1 MEGESLLIFNAVL
14 LKHCNFESKFTW
26 ILNVVVILVTIPLL
40 NQCAIPFL
48 REYRPNMLKKIAIG
62 YLLVV
67 LASVSML
74 AIIGVGENIL
84 KLRYSDGIFE
94 NSTRMC
100 LFSNLDNP
108 SFIKLPVY
116 PLSVTVPHVLISV
129 AEIFINISCKNDIDM
144 LGEG

>member
-1 MEGESLLIFNAVL
+1 MEGESPLIFNAVL
-14 LKHCNFESKFTW
+14 LKHCNFDSNFTW
-26 ILNVVVILVTIPLL
+26 ILNVVVILVTIPVL

-48 REYRPNMLKKIAIG
+48 REYRLNMLKKIAIG

-84 KLRYSDGIFE
+84 EYSDGGFE

-100 LFSNLDNP
+100 LFSDLGHRG
-108 SFIKLPVY
+108 FIKLPVH

-129 AEIFINISCKNDIDM
+129 AEIFINISCKHYVEG
-144 LGEG
+144 GEE